1 MYICYDIFLFFVN
14 RRNAVT
20 MKNMLETAF
29 PGVNI
34 VLGNQPPEFSKGLA
48 SKMVPIFQVGIIGII
63 LGGEQIFP
71 RMGISTPPPLYY
83 SLRANRFGSITA
95 IWFLGNFLQSYLQTT
110 GAFEAYCNGKLVSV
124 CFYFFSFN
132 YFFALKFF
140 TFSFGNGRFSPS

>member
-1 MYICYDIFLFFVN
+1 
-14 RRNAVT
+14 

-34 VLGNQPPEFSKGLA
+34 VLGNQPPEFSKGLV

-83 SLRANRFGSITA
+83 SLRANRFGSITTT
-95 IWFLGNFLQSYLQTT
+95 WFLRNFLQSYLQTT
-110 GAFEAYCNGKLVSV
+110 GAFEVYCNGKLVSFCFYS
-124 CFYFFSFN
+124 CFYFFFLYSF
-132 YFFALKFF
+132 FFKFF
-140 TFSFGNGRFSPS
+140 TFSFGNCRFSLSWRSRGSQVNLN